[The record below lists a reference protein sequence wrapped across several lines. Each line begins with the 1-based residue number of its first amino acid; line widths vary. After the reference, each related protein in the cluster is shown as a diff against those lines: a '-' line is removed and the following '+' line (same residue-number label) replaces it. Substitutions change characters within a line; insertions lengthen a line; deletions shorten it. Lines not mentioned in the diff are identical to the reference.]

1 MCLADKIHR
10 NLYRTVSYDLHCNV
24 TIIKKILTK
33 NVQDVEKLLTNKCK
47 YDMIYTYSLALQAF
61 LFVMEYVWFFFA
73 FVYSFYNLRL
83 HVNIGKKLIR

>member
-33 NVQDVEKLLTNKCK
+33 NVQDIEKLLTNKCK
-47 YDMIYTYSLALQAF
+47 YDMIYTYSLALQASIF
-61 LFVMEYVWFFFA
+61 IRNEICLVFFA
-73 FVYSFYNLRL
+73 FCVFILQFTITR
-83 HVNIGKKLIR
+83 

>member
-24 TIIKKILTK
+24 TILKKVLTK

-61 LFVMEYVWFFFA
+61 LFVMEYVWFLVA

>member
-24 TIIKKILTK
+24 TILKKILTK
-33 NVQDVEKLLTNKCK
+33 NVQDIEKLLTNKCK
-47 YDMIYTYSLALQAF
+47 YDNIVLLCKQAF
-61 LFVMEYVWFFFA
+61 LFVMKYVWFFSR